1 MSTPRYDWW
10 SYVKGMIR
18 RYPGL
23 VEREKELHNT
33 SISPVLSGL
42 PRPINSVS
50 DPTGAAA
57 LRELPEINRKEMDAV
72 REAIEETQAMRD
84 GSERMRMIKMAFWSG
99 RNTLDMIASRCHIS
113 YRTAI
118 RWHSQFIKLVA
129 KKFGFL

>member
-10 SYVKGMIR
+10 PYVKGMIR

-23 VEREKELHNT
+23 VEKEKELHNT

-72 REAIEETQAMRD
+72 REAIEETQTMRD

-99 RNTLDMIASRCHIS
+99 RNTLDMISLRCHIS

>member
-10 SYVKGMIR
+10 PYVKGMIR

-23 VEREKELHNT
+23 VEKEKELHSS

-42 PRPINSVS
+42 PRPINAVS

-72 REAIEETQAMRD
+72 REAIEETQTMRD

-99 RNTLDMIASRCHIS
+99 RNTLDMIALRCHIS

>member
-10 SYVKGMIR
+10 PYVKGMIR

-99 RNTLDMIASRCHIS
+99 RNTLDMIALRCHIS

>member
-10 SYVKGMIR
+10 PYVKGMIR

-50 DPTGAAA
+50 DPTGTAA

-72 REAIEETQAMRD
+72 REAIEETQTMRD

-99 RNTLDMIASRCHIS
+99 RNTLDMIALRCHIS

>member
-10 SYVKGMIR
+10 PYVKGMIR

-72 REAIEETQAMRD
+72 REAIEETQTMRD

-99 RNTLDMIASRCHIS
+99 RNTLDMIALRCHIS

>member
-10 SYVKGMIR
+10 PYVKGMIR

-42 PRPINSVS
+42 PRPINSIS

-72 REAIEETQAMRD
+72 REAIEETQTMRD

-99 RNTLDMIASRCHIS
+99 RNTLDMIALRCHIS

>member
-99 RNTLDMIASRCHIS
+99 RNTLDMIALRCHIS

>member
-10 SYVKGMIR
+10 PYVKGMIR

-57 LRELPEINRKEMDAV
+57 LRELPEINRKEMNAV
-72 REAIEETQAMRD
+72 REAIEDFSET
-84 GSERMRMIKMAFWSG
+84 EEG
-99 RNTLDMIASRCHIS
+99 RNTLALVGMVYFKRSHTVLGAGLVLGIAEA
-113 YRTAI
+113 TAKRWNGAFI
-118 RWHSQFIKLVA
+118 RAVA
-129 KKFGFL
+129 KKFGLL

>member
-1 MSTPRYDWW
+1 MSAPRYDWW
-10 SYVKGMIR
+10 PYVKGMIR

-23 VEREKELHNT
+23 VERDKELHNT

-72 REAIEETQAMRD
+72 REAIEETQTMKT
-84 GSERMRMIKMAFWSG
+84 GKEKMRMIKLVFWDG
-99 RNTLDMIASRCHIS
+99 RYTLEGSAQQCHIS
-113 YRTAI
+113 YRTAR
-118 RWHSQFIKLVA
+118 RWHSEFIRLVA
-129 KKFGFL
+129 KKFGFI